1 MTRAALL
8 ALRRLRLL
16 AACVTL
22 GVGLAIAAGLM
33 AGAREHLQEL
43 QRGTVEALAAAIA
56 GDLDRA
62 GPGGGTLQAT
72 LAPMARAADA
82 RQRPWELTVQDA
94 TGAPLANLA
103 AAVPPSGAV
112 VVATRQVTAGPL
124 SGARVTVTL
133 TDATDR
139 NLALLVGG
147 LIAGLGIGLLL
158 GLEVLTFL
166 AARLLVAPAREL
178 SGLAHAGAA
187 GDFRRIPPAGGV
199 GELGALRQALASLVV
214 FLTLRRREVDL
225 LLQDARRD
233 TFDPELVAQA
243 EGQLHL
249 LNSLARTAP
258 EDPLRVPMD
267 GDPALQRLLIAA
279 GALLLGLHTMGGS
292 QGLVLLA
299 AAAFVGWRLLAWL
312 PRLLGRRIAILL
324 AGVAGTGA
332 AFLLPPLAALA
343 AGAAALAAVLRSAT
357 GAVGEPSGGD
367 GFTRDA
373 SALAGAGVGA
383 AVAGALGGM
392 MSLSVPD
399 PLILPA
405 GIAIIAGFAL
415 MACSDRLERP
425 SGAAPLRPAL
435 LREVL
440 AVRPICV
447 VLAGQVV
454 PSGIALGLAVL
465 VALQAGVGGWALL
478 ALGLGLWA
486 AGPLAGLLPSRPF
499 AAAAAHLL
507 AVLAVAAAAQPM
519 WLPPLLAA
527 WLAGL
532 AAATLW
538 RVGSAA
544 LHAMAW
550 EFRGVAP
557 EQATLR
563 LGLMLRFLAVLA
575 SAAALSVSDLG
586 PLAAVAMAAAAAGV
600 LAAASLRMRAL
611 PQVP

>member
-16 AACVTL
+16 AAGVTL
-22 GVGLAIAAGLM
+22 GIGLAITAGLM
-33 AGAREHLQEL
+33 ANAREHLQEL
-43 QRGTVEALAAAIA
+43 QRGTAEALAAAIA
-56 GDLDRA
+56 RDIDRDGDDRA
-62 GPGGGTLQAT
+62 ALQAALGPT
-72 LAPMARAADA
+72 ALVADA
-82 RQRPWELTVQDA
+82 GRHPWQLAVQDA
-94 TGAPLANLA
+94 TGAPLAGLA
-103 AAVPPSGAV
+103 AAAPPTGAAI
-112 VVATRQVTAGPL
+112 VATRQVAAGPFT
-124 SGARVTVTL
+124 GARITVTL
-133 TDATDR
+133 ADTTDR
-139 NLALLVGG
+139 NLALLAGG

-158 GLEVLTFL
+158 GLEALTFL
-166 AARLLVAPAREL
+166 ATRLLVAPAREL
-178 SGLAHAGAA
+178 SALAHAGAA

-199 GELGALRQALASLVV
+199 GELGALRHALASLVV

-233 TFDPELVAQA
+233 TFDPELVARA

-249 LNSLARTAP
+249 LNNLARTAP

-279 GALLLGLHTMGGS
+279 GALLLGLHAMGGG
-292 QGLVLLA
+292 QVLVLLA
-299 AAAFVGWRLLAWL
+299 AAAFIGWRLLAWL

-324 AGVAGTGA
+324 AGVAGTCA
-332 AFLLPPLAALA
+332 AVFLPPLAALA
-343 AGAAALAAVLRSAT
+343 TGTAALASVLRWAT
-357 GAVGEPSGGD
+357 GPAGEPAGAD
-367 GFTRDA
+367 GFARDT
-373 SALAGAGVGA
+373 SALAGAGAGA
-383 AVAGALGGM
+383 AVAGALAGM
-392 MSLSVPD
+392 TGLSVPD

-405 GIAIIAGFAL
+405 GLAIIAGFAL
-415 MACSDRLERP
+415 MACSDRLEMQ
-425 SGAAPLRPAL
+425 GDAAPMRLAA

-440 AVRPICV
+440 AARPIGI

-454 PSGIALGLAVL
+454 PSGVALGLALL
-465 VALQAGVGGWALL
+465 VALQTGAGAWAML

-486 AGPLAGLLPSRPF
+486 AGPLASILPARPF
-499 AAAAAHLL
+499 AATGVHLL
-507 AVLAVAAAAQPM
+507 AALALAAAAQPL
-519 WLPPLLAA
+519 WLPPLLAV

-538 RVGSAA
+538 RAASAA

-563 LGLMLRFLAVLA
+563 LGLVLRFLAVLV

-586 PLAAVAMAAAAAGV
+586 PLAAGAMAAAAAGV

>member
-1 MTRAALL
+1 VTHAARL

-16 AACVTL
+16 AAGVTL

-56 GDLDRA
+56 SDLDRV
-62 GPGGGTLQAT
+62 GPDGSALRAV
-72 LAPMARAADA
+72 LVPMARAADA
-82 RQRPWELTVQDA
+82 RQRAWQLVVQDA

-103 AAVPPSGAV
+103 AAVPLSGAA
-112 VVATRQVTAGPL
+112 VVATRQVAAGPL
-124 SGARVTVTL
+124 AGARVTVTMAD
-133 TDATDR
+133 TTDR

-147 LIAGLGIGLLL
+147 LMAGLVIGLLL

-178 SGLAHAGAA
+178 SALANAGAA

-199 GELGALRQALASLVV
+199 GELGALRHALASLVV

-233 TFDPELVAQA
+233 TYDPELVARA
-243 EGQLHL
+243 EGQLQL
-249 LNSLARTAP
+249 LDSLARTAP
-258 EDPLRVPMD
+258 EDPLRVPLD

-279 GALLLGLHTMGGS
+279 GALLLGLHAMGGG
-292 QGLVLLA
+292 QVLVLLA
-299 AAAFVGWRLLAWL
+299 AAAFVGWRLLTWL
-312 PRLLGRRIAILL
+312 PRLLGRRVAILL
-324 AGVAGTGA
+324 AGVAGTVA

-343 AGAAALAAVLRSAT
+343 AGAAALASVLRSAT
-357 GAVGEPSGGD
+357 GAAGEPAGAD
-367 GFTRDA
+367 GFARDA
-373 SALAGAGVGA
+373 AALAGAGVGA
-383 AVAGALGGM
+383 AVAGALAGM
-392 MSLSVPD
+392 TGLSVPD

-405 GIAIIAGFAL
+405 GIALIAGFAL

-425 SGAAPLRPAL
+425 GDTAPFRPAA

-447 VLAGQVV
+447 VVAGQVV
-454 PSGIALGLAVL
+454 PSGVAVGLALL
-465 VALQAGVGGWALL
+465 VALEAGAGGWALL

-486 AGPLAGLLPSRPF
+486 AGPLAGLLPARPF
-499 AAAAAHLL
+499 AATAAHLL
-507 AVLAVAAAAQPM
+507 AVLALAAAAQPM

-527 WLAGL
+527 WLAGV

-538 RVGSAA
+538 RAGSAA

-575 SAAALSVSDLG
+575 SAAALSASDLG
-586 PLAAVAMAAAAAGV
+586 PLATGTMAVAAAGV
-600 LAAASLRMRAL
+600 LAVAALRMRAL